1 MTPQDPTS
9 PQRRHALQALA
20 ATTAGLWLG
29 SSAHAQPK
37 ENGGWLPTQNLTYV
51 IGVAAGGS
59 VDLYARGIKAALES
73 LNLINGHTVL
83 PDNKPGAGGLL
94 SLQQLQRNR
103 GNAHHLGTFHTGS
116 IAGQVAGVL
125 KADMRDYVPVAMMVE
140 ETTLVAVAAD
150 SPLKTAADLV
160 AQLKRDPAS
169 LKIAVAPLRGLNTH
183 LAIAKPLKAAGVD
196 VSKLTVVPFRS
207 SGDSMVALLG
217 GHVDVV
223 SATAPT
229 VVPQTANGKVRLL
242 VSAAPERGTGP
253 LANVPTWRESGVA
266 ADYVSYNGVLLAP
279 GVDAEQIRFWETA
292 LKKVAESADWKA
304 LVEKS
309 GNKPMFKGYVD
320 SHRYLQAELKETQA
334 LVAALGTGGS
344 L

>member
-1 MTPQDPTS
+1 MTAQHPTS
-9 PQRRHALQALA
+9 TRRRHALQALA

-29 SSAHAQPK
+29 TPSYAQTKAH
-37 ENGGWLPTQNLTYV
+37 GGWQPSQNLTYV

-59 VDLYARGIKAALES
+59 VDLYARGIKQTLEG
-73 LNLINGHTVL
+73 LNLLNGQSML
-83 PDNKPGAGGLL
+83 PENKPGAGGLL
-94 SLQQLQRNR
+94 ALQQLQRSR
-103 GNAHHLGTFHTGS
+103 GNAHTLGTFHTGS
-116 IAGQVAGVL
+116 IAGQVASVL

-160 AQLKRDPAS
+160 AQLKRDPTS

-196 VSKLTVVPFRS
+196 VGKLTVVPFRS

-217 GHVDVV
+217 GHVDIV

-229 VVPQTANGKVRLL
+229 VVPQAANGKVRML

-253 LANVPTWRESGVA
+253 LANVPTWREQGIA

-279 GVDAEQIRFWETA
+279 GVDAEQIHFWETA
-292 LKKVAESADWKA
+292 LKKVSDSADWKA